1 MLERA
6 DKAGFATKES
16 FSPIQTPRLLGGRK
30 LRLFFGT
37 SGRKSL
43 LKVGRRT
50 RGDLGFFP
58 LPPPLSDTGVNWL
71 TKKRTSDEMSS
82 FLRSFFIFCTSFY
95 SPSPWHVLVLGEGRI
110 EQRRGGGRKRCCRRK
125 ERDPFS
131 FCSFSSSSSLF
142 PDLGAIKVESLSFS
156 PSSSAS
162 PWILLTFFFCR
173 NLRFGKVGASLC
185 SVES

>member
-71 TKKRTSDEMSS
+71 TKKGRSDEMSS
-82 FLRSFFIFCTSFY
+82 FLPSFFLFFVPLFI
-95 SPSPWHVLVLGEGRI
+95 PLL
-110 EQRRGGGRKRCCRRK
+110 RGTFLYLERAESNSEEEEEENGAAEERK
-125 ERDPFS
+125 EIP
-131 FCSFSSSSSLF
+131 SLF
-142 PDLGAIKVESLSFS
+142 VPPPPRFF
-156 PSSSAS
+156 P
-162 PWILLTFFFCR
+162 IL
-173 NLRFGKVGASLC
+173 VP
-185 SVES
+185 